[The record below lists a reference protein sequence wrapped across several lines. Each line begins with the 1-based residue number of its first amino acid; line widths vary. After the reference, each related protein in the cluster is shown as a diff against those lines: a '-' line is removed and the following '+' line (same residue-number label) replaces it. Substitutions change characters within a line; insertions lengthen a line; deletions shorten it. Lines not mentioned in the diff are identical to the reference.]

1 MEQKLKIYNLIDIKI
16 KLRRLQKNVQR
27 YKMSNFPI
35 QTHLRQ
41 NVKAITLFCE

>member
-27 YKMSNFPI
+27 YKMSNL

>member
-27 YKMSNFPI
+27 CKMSNFQI
-35 QTHLRQ
+35 RTHLRQ
-41 NVKAITLFCE
+41 NVKSITLFCE